1 MHNCTQACE
10 DSRTHTICTT
20 AQRHACI
27 MIPVIHSSC
36 SNLNKKEKKEKKK
49 KKKKKKKKQLNKKRE
64 HRIKLQKVEEGRK
77 GARSNIMRFDLPFD
91 VK

>member
-1 MHNCTQACE
+1 
-10 DSRTHTICTT
+10 
-20 AQRHACI
+20 

-36 SNLNKKEKKEKKK
+36 SNLNKKEKKK

>member
-1 MHNCTQACE
+1 
-10 DSRTHTICTT
+10 
-20 AQRHACI
+20 

-36 SNLNKKEKKEKKK
+36 SNLN
-49 KKKKKKKKQLNKKRE
+49 KKKKQLNKKRE

>member
-1 MHNCTQACE
+1 MHAQLHTGMRRLTHTHNLHNCTKACMYY
-10 DSRTHTICTT
+10 DSRNTFFM
-20 AQRHACI
+20 QQFKQKR
-27 MIPVIHSSC
+27 
-36 SNLNKKEKKEKKK
+36 KKK

>member
-1 MHNCTQACE
+1 MYY
-10 DSRTHTICTT
+10 DSRNTFFM
-20 AQRHACI
+20 QQFKQKR
-27 MIPVIHSSC
+27 
-36 SNLNKKEKKEKKK
+36 KKTKKK

>member
-1 MHNCTQACE
+1 MHAQLHTGMRRLTHTHNLPNFTNACMYY
-10 DSRTHTICTT
+10 DSRNTFFMQQFKQKI
-20 AQRHACI
+20 
-27 MIPVIHSSC
+27 
-36 SNLNKKEKKEKKK
+36 KKK